1 MRNFLLFKK
10 IRKER
15 IKAVTKKYKCKKSEG
30 KHFFEKKNKYANSAK
45 KYIIIL
51 ESVFYMHFLPLK
63 RKK

>member
-30 KHFFEKKNKYANSAK
+30 KHFFEKKTNTQIPQKN
-45 KYIIIL
+45 IL
-51 ESVFYMHFLPLK
+51 LF
-63 RKK
+63 